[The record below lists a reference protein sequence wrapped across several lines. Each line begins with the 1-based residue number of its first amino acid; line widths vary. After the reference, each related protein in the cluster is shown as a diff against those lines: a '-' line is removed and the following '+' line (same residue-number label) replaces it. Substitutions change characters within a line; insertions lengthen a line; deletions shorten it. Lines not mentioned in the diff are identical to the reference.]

1 MDADHHV
8 QHEVPVIIAEE
19 YHLSF
24 SLHVQSLVHVL
35 GCLVLSLAHLLP
47 LVLKFLRESG
57 EDVFG
62 RLYDPVD
69 LVLDEL

>member
-1 MDADHHV
+1 MA
-8 QHEVPVIIAEE
+8 
-19 YHLSF
+19 F